1 VIKPRSGERAPG
13 VAQLEPGS
21 FRDPDS
27 RVFYAGDGVL
37 RVLSEQGRSDWE
49 AFAASALFAEATA
62 AGQIV
67 GTEPAEGEAGLEG
80 ALERPA
86 AAVLR
91 HEVIPY
97 VSYPYEWPFGMLKD
111 AALLQLDL
119 LRRALAEEL
128 ILKDSSPYNIQWRG
142 SQPVFI
148 DIGSF
153 ERLRAGEPWAGYR
166 QFCMLFLYPLMLRAY
181 KSVSFRPWLRGSLD
195 GITPRECAALMSL
208 RDFFRR
214 GVPTHVLLHARLDRR
229 HEASERDIR
238 AELRKA
244 GFRKELI
251 EANVRG
257 LEKTVRR
264 LEWDPPASVWTEY
277 GKTTTY
283 SEADAD
289 RKEEIVRSA
298 VGARRLGRVWDLGA
312 NDGRYSRLAAQHADY
327 VVATDADEAVVESLY
342 QSLKQEGNR
351 RILPLALDITD
362 PSPGLGWRGAERKTL
377 AERGTPDLTLCLAL
391 VHHVSISGNVPIAD
405 FLDWLYGLETALVI
419 EFPTREDPMVRRLL
433 ARKRDDAHPDYQRE
447 WFEQCLAERFEL
459 EHAEELAGGGRV
471 IYVARPRG

>member
-1 VIKPRSGERAPG
+1 VTKPRSGDRSPR

-27 RVFYAGDGVL
+27 RVFYAGDSVL
-37 RVLSEQGRSDWE
+37 RVLSEQGRKDWE
-49 AFAASALFAEATA
+49 DLASSALFAEATA

-67 GTEPAEGEAGLEG
+67 ATEMTDGEAGIEGVLESRG
-80 ALERPA
+80 

-91 HEVIPY
+91 HELIPF
-97 VSYPYEWPFGMLKD
+97 VSYAYEWPFGMLKD
-111 AALLQLDL
+111 AALLQLHL
-119 LRRALAEEL
+119 LRRALAEGL
-128 ILKDSSPYNIQWRG
+128 ILKDSSPYNVQWRG

-148 DIGSF
+148 DVGSF

-166 QFCMLFLYPLMLRAY
+166 QFCMLFLYPLMMRAY
-181 KSVSFRPWLRGSLD
+181 KGVSFRPWLRGSLD
-195 GITPRECAALMSL
+195 GIAPRDFAALMSL

-229 HEASERDIR
+229 HEASDHDVRG
-238 AELRKA
+238 ELRKA

-264 LEWDPPASVWTEY
+264 LEWEPPASVWTEY
-277 GKTTTY
+277 GRTTTY
-283 SEADAD
+283 SDSDAD
-289 RKEEIVRSA
+289 RKEQIVRSA
-298 VGARRLGRVWDLGA
+298 LGARRLGLVWDLGA
-312 NDGRYSRLAAQHADY
+312 NDGRYSRLAAEQADY

-342 QSLKQEGNR
+342 GALKQEGQR
-351 RILPLALDITD
+351 RILALTLDITD
-362 PSPGLGWRGAERKTL
+362 PSPGLGWRGAERKPL
-377 AERGTPDLTLCLAL
+377 VDRGSPDLTLCLAL
-391 VHHVSISGNVPIAD
+391 VHHVSISGNVPLAD

-419 EFPTREDPMVRRLL
+419 EFPTRKDPMVRRLL
-433 ARKRDDAHPDYQRE
+433 ARKRDDAHPDYHLD
-447 WFEQCLAERFEL
+447 WFERCLAERFEI
-459 EHAEELAGGGRV
+459 ERSEELAGGERV